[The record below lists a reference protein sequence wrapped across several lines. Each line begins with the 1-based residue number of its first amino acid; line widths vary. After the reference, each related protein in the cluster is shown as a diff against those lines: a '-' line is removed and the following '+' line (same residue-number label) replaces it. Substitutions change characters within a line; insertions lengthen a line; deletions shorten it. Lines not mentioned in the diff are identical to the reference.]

1 MMGLV
6 CMSLEEM
13 ERSVSTGGTVIAFHP
28 HQDCGDVIFLTPVE
42 RYRASTSTSVM
53 MSPMVIINRCFK
65 PYNTDILQVN
75 WLMFHCTS
83 FCTLL

>member
-42 RYRASTSTSVM
+42 RYRASTSTSALIPHLVSQ
-53 MSPMVIINRCFK
+53 MSH
-65 PYNTDILQVN
+65 ILTAIHV
-75 WLMFHCTS
+75 T
-83 FCTLL
+83 

>member
-28 HQDCGDVIFLTPVE
+28 HQDCGDVIFLTPVK
-42 RYRASTSTSVM
+42 RYRASTSTSAMIPCLV
-53 MSPMVIINRCFK
+53 SQSH
-65 PYNTDILQVN
+65 ILTAIHV
-75 WLMFHCTS
+75 T
-83 FCTLL
+83 

>member
-1 MMGLV
+1 MMGLVV

-53 MSPMVIINRCFK
+53 IPHLVSQ
-65 PYNTDILQVN
+65 TSHILTAI
-75 WLMFHCTS
+75 HAT
-83 FCTLL
+83 

>member
-6 CMSLEEM
+6 CLSLEEM
-13 ERSVSTGGTVIAFHP
+13 ERSVSTGATVIAFHP

-53 MSPMVIINRCFK
+53 IPHLVSQTSHIISSYCA
-65 PYNTDILQVN
+65 T
-75 WLMFHCTS
+75 
-83 FCTLL
+83 